1 MLGQKIGDGVMARSI
16 NKLSARTV
24 ETVKAPGRY
33 SDGGNL
39 YLSISDNGGRR
50 WVFMYR
56 FAGKQREM
64 GLGSASRAGISLARA
79 RELAAEAQTA
89 LASGL
94 DPLEARKARMQA
106 ERTIP
111 SFGECADDFI
121 ETHRKSWRNDK
132 HIAQWTRTLSTYCA
146 PIRSLPVDKVDTEAV
161 LKVLQPIWDCLPE
174 TAKRLRG
181 RIEKVLD
188 AAAVRGLRTGENP
201 ARWRGHLQNL
211 LSKPKVLTR
220 GHHAA
225 LAYEKMPDFLAELRP
240 RHSITA
246 RALEF
251 AILTACRSG
260 EVLKAR
266 WEEIDLG
273 KALWIIPAGRMKAG
287 KEHVVPLSARAVSIL
302 EALQETR
309 ISEFV
314 FPGPAGKPLSGMAM
328 ARQLRRM
335 NANDVTVHGFRST
348 FRDWASETTSFPHE
362 VCEQALAHAIGNK
375 TEAAYRRGDL
385 FEKRCKL
392 MEAWAGFCV
401 SEEKSNIVALSR
413 PAS

>member
-1 MLGQKIGDGVMARSI
+1 MARSI

-24 ETVKAPGRY
+24 DTVRAPGRY

-39 YLSISDNGGRR
+39 YLSISGNGGRR

-64 GLGSASRAGISLARA
+64 GLGSASKAGTSLARA
-79 RELAAEAQTA
+79 RELAAGARTA
-89 LASGL
+89 LAAGL
-94 DPLEARKARMQA
+94 DPLEVRKARIQA
-106 ERTIP
+106 ERTVP
-111 SFGECADDFI
+111 TFGECADAFI

-132 HIAQWTRTLSTYCA
+132 HIAQWTMTLTTYCA
-146 PIRSLPVDKVDTEAV
+146 PIRALPVDKVDTEAV
-161 LKVLQPIWDCLPE
+161 LKVLQPIWERFPE

-181 RIEKVLD
+181 RIESVID
-188 AAAVRGLRTGENP
+188 AATVRSFRTGENP

-211 LSKPKVLTR
+211 LAKPKLLTR

-225 LAYEKMPDFLAELRP
+225 LAYKKVPDFMAQLRA
-240 RHSITA
+240 RHSVTA

-260 EVLKAR
+260 EVRNAR
-266 WEEIDLG
+266 WDEIDLD
-273 KALWIIPAGRMKAG
+273 KAIWVIPFHRMKAG
-287 KEHVVPLSARAVSIL
+287 KEHRVPLPDRAVAIL
-302 EALQETR
+302 TALKETR
-309 ISEFV
+309 PGDFV
-314 FPGPAGKPLSGMAM
+314 FPGAAGGRPLSGEAM
-328 ARQLRRM
+328 AKLLRRM
-335 NANDVTVHGFRST
+335 KADDITVHGFRST

-385 FEKRCKL
+385 FDKRRKL
-392 MEAWAGFCV
+392 MDAWANYCEPKAPNV
-401 SEEKSNIVALSR
+401 IALVQ
-413 PAS
+413 PG

>member
-1 MLGQKIGDGVMARSI
+1 MARSI
-16 NKLSARTV
+16 NKLSSRTV

-64 GLGSASRAGISLARA
+64 GLGSASRAGTSLARA
-79 RELAAEAQTA
+79 RDLAAEARIA
-89 LASGL
+89 LAAGL
-94 DPLEARKARMQA
+94 DPLEVRKAARQA
-106 ERTIP
+106 ERILPT
-111 SFGECADDFI
+111 FGECADGFI
-121 ETHRKSWRNDK
+121 ETHRSSWRNDK
-132 HIAQWTRTLSTYCA
+132 HIAQWTMTLTTYCA
-146 PIRSLPVDKVDTEAV
+146 QIRAVPIDKIDTEAL
-161 LKVLQPIWDCLPE
+161 LKVLQPIWERLPE

-188 AAAVRGLRTGENP
+188 AAAVRGFRTGENP

-211 LSKPKVLTR
+211 LAKPKTLSR

-225 LAYEKMPDFLAELRP
+225 LSYDQLPDFMAQLRA
-240 RHSITA
+240 RHSLAA

-260 EVLKAR
+260 EVRSVR
-266 WEEIDLG
+266 WDEIDLA
-273 KALWIIPAGRMKAG
+273 KAVWIIPAGRMKAS
-287 KEHVVPLSARAVSIL
+287 KEHRVPLSDRAVAIL
-302 EALQETR
+302 AALQEMRT
-309 ISEFV
+309 SDFV
-314 FPGPAGKPLSGMAM
+314 FPGTARGKPLSGMAM
-328 ARQLRRM
+328 AMQLRRM
-335 NANDVTVHGFRST
+335 KAADITVHGFRST

-385 FEKRCKL
+385 FEKRRKL
-392 MEAWAGFCV
+392 MEAWAAYCEPKGANV
-401 SEEKSNIVALSR
+401 VQMVR
-413 PAS
+413 PI